1 MSNEL
6 AKTFGNEINLGFF
19 KDIMNNKDSPS
30 IYGEYYLTSCLD
42 YEASRC
48 NLYGNSF
55 IHYIIVGIKMFLKKI
70 GNMMIYN
77 LPLVIETAIQ
87 IMIFTIIFLPIIM
100 AVWSAVSKFMCFL
113 VNSFGLGPISIPDFI
128 PLAGGYQIFDGWY
141 PFKTIIFFFFGDIF
155 DCASGPDWANIKYGS
170 CDKRFGG
177 GNASETG
184 CNTGFATDYSLFKED
199 SDTLCMHSLDCP
211 DAPQSAVL
219 SDSMISGFSPVI
231 NTVNRKGTA
240 PFKYLKCCENETQ
253 NCKQVEVEQAKRSIN
268 YASKFPRKFPGQPDL
283 DKRKFLDPFNRFRD
297 EEEKKN
303 VDFGNFKPVT
313 MFGATDRYFE
323 QNKVW
328 YGVDQTQLG
337 APTDPHTCTLST
349 ANPLYHWLDVYVLE
363 IREYVKYLLWATVII
378 FVMYEIY
385 NTIYHIWQGKKFKEK
400 VGAKTLKE
408 KVDDKNLE
416 EHVRGYLCKQKVEVE
431 GVSEKGNCN
440 QGDKINENI
449 ENAVKNFMVRYSE
462 GIDHNKS
469 THKNNVDYSKY
480 RLSNML
486 FGSTDKT
493 GTTVTPSGKSDG
505 QGAKVQPGSTGMD
518 DKQTIVFGFIMVIT
532 FIVLGVV
539 SITTIIKKKKD
550 KERVEIT
557 NWPI

>member
-6 AKTFGNEINLGFF
+6 AETFGNEINLGLF
-19 KDIMNNKDSPS
+19 KNIIEGRSSS

-55 IHYIIVGIKMFLKKI
+55 IHYIIVGIKIFLKKI

-77 LPLVIETAIQ
+77 LPLIGQWVLLII
-87 IMIFTIIFLPIIM
+87 IFSWIFLPIIM
-100 AVWSAVSKFMCFL
+100 AVWSAVSRFMCFL
-113 VNSFGLGPISIPDFI
+113 VDDFGIPSISVPRVSIPI
-128 PLAGGYQIFDGWY
+128 VGRIGGWKIFDGWY
-141 PFKTIIFFFFGDIF
+141 PFKTMIFFFFGDVF

-170 CDKRFGG
+170 CDERFGG
-177 GNASETG
+177 ENKSKTDCNSE
-184 CNTGFATDYSLFKED
+184 FATDYSLFEKD
-199 SDTLCMHSLDCP
+199 SDTLCTHSLDCP

-253 NCKQVEVEQAKRSIN
+253 RREECTQVEQAKRSIN
-268 YASKFPRKFPGQPDL
+268 YASKFPRTFPGQPDL
-283 DKRKFLDPFNRFRD
+283 DKRKFLDPFNRLRD

-313 MFGATDRYFE
+313 MFEATDRYFG

-400 VGAKTLKE
+400 V
-408 KVDDKNLE
+408 DDKNLE
-416 EHVRGYLCKQKVEVE
+416 EYVRGYLCKQEVKGE
-431 GVSEKGNCN
+431 VVGVSKVNCN
-440 QGDKINENI
+440 QGDKNENI
-449 ENAVKNFMVRYSE
+449 ENAVKNFMVRYNE
-462 GIDHNKS
+462 GS

-539 SITTIIKKKKD
+539 SVTTIIKKKKD

>member
-1 MSNEL
+1 MSNNL
-6 AKTFGNEINLGFF
+6 ADTFGNEINMGFF
-19 KDIMNNKDSPS
+19 KDIMNKKGNPS

-42 YEASRC
+42 YEAARC

-55 IHYIIVGIKMFLKKI
+55 IHYIIVGIKMFLKKL
-70 GNMMIYN
+70 GNMIIYN
-77 LPLVIETAIQ
+77 LPLVLETAIE
-87 IMIFTIIFLPIIM
+87 IMIFSIIFLPIIM

-113 VNSFGLGPISIPDFI
+113 VNSFGIPAISVPKVDIPVVGEI
-128 PLAGGYQIFDGWY
+128 GGWQIFDGWY

-155 DCASGPDWANIKYGS
+155 DCASGPDWANIKYGT

-177 GNASETG
+177 GNASKTN
-184 CNTGFATDYSLFKED
+184 CNTGFATDYSLFKKD

-211 DAPQSAVL
+211 DAPQSSVL

-231 NTVNRKGTA
+231 NTVNRKGTS

-253 NCKQVEVEQAKRSIN
+253 TCTQVEQAKRSIN

-283 DKRKFLDPFNRFRD
+283 DKRKFLNYLDEKLRD
-297 EEEKKN
+297 E
-303 VDFGNFKPVT
+303 FGNFKPVT
-313 MFGATDRYFE
+313 MFEATDRYFG

-349 ANPLYHWLDVYVLE
+349 ANPLYHWLDVYILE

-385 NTIYHIWQGKKFKEK
+385 NTIYHIWMGKKFSAVNE
-400 VGAKTLKE
+400 T
-408 KVDDKNLE
+408 NLE
-416 EHVRGYLCKQKVEVE
+416 EYVRGYLCEQDVK
-431 GVSEKGNCN
+431 GVSKGNCE
-440 QGDKINENI
+440 QGEKITRNI
-449 ENAVKNFMVRYSE
+449 ETAVNKFMERYNEDVKYDSDK
-462 GIDHNKS
+462 GKHIDS
-469 THKNNVDYSKY
+469 THKTNVDYSKY

-486 FGSTDKT
+486 FGSTDKP
-493 GTTVTPSGKSDG
+493 GTTVTPSGKSG
-505 QGAKVQPGSTGMD
+505 VPGAKVQPGSTGMD

-539 SITTIIKKKKD
+539 SVTTIIKKKKD